1 MRRILSMSYKS
12 ANQFL
17 LKSESYSTIELPI
30 YFDFNKV
37 FNNILMVTSGKNM
50 SDFYN
55 SKIKPQDL
63 DDVNYKIVKNKNGKY
78 DWRPI
83 ELIHPYLYI
92 QLVEL
97 ITREDNWKF
106 IKKRFKELQKNKK
119 IICCSIPGE
128 SISKKHDKKASI
140 YNWINKVEQETIK
153 LSLQYKYMA
162 ITDITNCYSSIYTH
176 TITWALYTEE
186 EAKKKEIRNDKKLLG
201 NQIDE
206 LLRKMNYNQTNGIP
220 QGSVLTDFIAEII
233 LGYADEQFT
242 NLLAKADIKIFDYK
256 IIRYRD
262 DYRIFANSEIELNI
276 ILKTLTEVLLRLN
289 FKLNTNKTIITDDI
303 IKYSMKSDKYDLLN
317 LNFNCNLE
325 LEKNLLI
332 IKQISDKYLNDSKIK
347 VLLTNLYENK
357 LKNIKRKPKNY
368 EQVIS
373 IIVDIMINKPGLY
386 NISVAML
393 SEIFKLLSIEE
404 RNFFVS
410 LISLKFKDIPNTE
423 YLSVWLQR
431 LTIIDNRTE
440 SYNCKICDKLV
451 NSNIKIWNSSWITFD
466 INEEDIINEEILNE
480 ITEVISS
487 EEVDRF
493 NTEGYR

>member
-1 MRRILSMSYKS
+1 
-12 ANQFL
+12 
-17 LKSESYSTIELPI
+17 
-30 YFDFNKV
+30 
-37 FNNILMVTSGKNM
+37 
-50 SDFYN
+50 
-55 SKIKPQDL
+55 
-63 DDVNYKIVKNKNGKY
+63 
-78 DWRPI
+78 
-83 ELIHPYLYI
+83 
-92 QLVEL
+92 
-97 ITREDNWKF
+97 
-106 IKKRFKELQKNKK
+106 
-119 IICCSIPGE
+119 
-128 SISKKHDKKASI
+128 
-140 YNWINKVEQETIK
+140 
-153 LSLQYKYMA
+153 MA